1 MTLYLVQHGQSLPKD
16 VDPDQGLSKT
26 GVTETERI
34 AGVAKDYQINIGHIL
49 HSVKTRARKTADIF
63 ASALNPSGGVK
74 EVEGLK
80 PMDDVA
86 AFAADLSPDTH
97 TMLIGHLPF
106 MERMTSCGV
115 GRMTA
120 TPRTSG
126 GCSDRCRSCSI
137 SISRSLSRC
146 ESSLRRASSLARF
159 PWMFNRFGSFS
170 SRISR
175 S

>member
-106 MERMTSCGV
+106 MERMTSYLVTGSIDKPV
-115 GRMTA
+115 FKFQN
-120 TPRTSG
+120 SG
-126 GCSDRCRSCSI
+126 IVCLDQDPDTKSWI
-137 SISRSLSRC
+137 IIWTLMPHI
-146 ESSLRRASSLARF
+146 A
-159 PWMFNRFGSFS
+159 
-170 SRISR
+170 
-175 S
+175 